1 MKTSSAVIV
10 ALGLLA
16 GSFAVGRIEAA
27 DSAGAHYE
35 YALIRWDGK
44 NTHIVWPDGRV
55 EFETSVYQGMVRP
68 EHVDERAQFMAY
80 LMNMLAKQGYE
91 FAGLASGEQVT
102 MRKLVR

>member
-10 ALGLLA
+10 ALGILA
-16 GSFAVGRIEAA
+16 GSFAFSRLEAA

-55 EFETSVYQGMVRP
+55 EFETSAFQRMIHP
-68 EHVDERAQFMAY
+68 DHVDERAQLMAY
-80 LMNMLAKQGYE
+80 LMNMLATQGYQ